1 MQVRRHSY
9 KRDAILRAL
18 MESKLHPTAEQIYT
32 QLKPEIAGLS
42 LATVYRN
49 LSILKQD
56 GVINSVGVVNGEERF
71 DADTSRH
78 AHLICSA
85 CGSVTDV
92 ETEIRLEDS
101 VGEAEKREL
110 RSPDTALRFTESAK
124 RAAVVQY
131 KMNSIYNGG

>member
-1 MQVRRHSY
+1 MMQVRRHSY

-101 VGEAEKREL
+101 VGEAEKTGIEI
-110 RSPDTALRFTESAK
+110 AG
-124 RAAVVQY
+124 Y
-131 KMNSIYNGG
+131 SITFYGKCKACCGGSI

>member
-101 VGEAEKREL
+101 VGEAEKTGIEI
-110 RSPDTALRFTESAK
+110 TG
-124 RAAVVQY
+124 Y
-131 KMNSIYNGG
+131 SITFDGKCKACCGGSI